1 MKFCLLRDFGA
12 DAFRGRGV
20 FNRVIMKKLL
30 ILLPLLFGGLAAI
43 SSSGCTPLE
52 NWDKSPDE
60 NLLTYYHKGLEAYL
74 ADDYDTAMQNFSKA
88 SRYVSKAKDRY
99 AVAQLYGEDP
109 EVIQKLYNDGY
120 TLEELEEMIYT

>member
-1 MKFCLLRDFGA
+1 MFLNSYL
-12 DAFRGRGV
+12 
-20 FNRVIMKKLL
+20 IMKKLL

-52 NWDKSPDE
+52 NWGKSPDE

-99 AVAQLYGEDP
+99 AVAQLYGKM
-109 EVIQKLYNDGY
+109 VKLY
-120 TLEELEEMIYT
+120 TLLWTRLCRITVAL